1 MRKIRQKSKIIGIFF
16 IFLMLSISVPYQSAL
31 AALVDTET
39 VIENDRITETR
50 NYLKQALE
58 RQEVKNALTARGLD
72 PLEAQARI
80 NSLSDSEIAAIA
92 DQMDQL
98 PAGGDSLFIFLIVIP
113 LIAFVVIV
121 VLDAMGYTDIL
132 PFVKPAK

>member
-39 VIENDRITETR
+39 VIKNDRITETR